1 MSVSE
6 WSEEIVVA
14 DLQDEPLLSDD
25 LSGLIERIRGAENP
39 PGVVLNFADVSYLN
53 SSNLAQL
60 IDLHKALEGHAIGLC
75 VCDLQEALLSLF
87 EITGLDRVFQIQA
100 NTAFALA
107 ALHIG
112 DGDEGDEPES
122 DD

>member
-6 WSEEIVVA
+6 WSDQIIVA

-25 LSGLIERIRGAENP
+25 LSGLIERIRSTDSP

-75 VCDLQEALLSLF
+75 VCDLQAALQSLF
-87 EITGLDRVFQIQA
+87 EITGLEKVFQIQA
-100 NTAFALA
+100 NTALALA
-107 ALHIG
+107 ALHLV
-112 DGDEGDEPES
+112 DGDDPELA
-122 DD
+122 D